1 MVVRDETR
9 LPKCSAKCQ
18 ICCGFTVVAVAV
30 PFRKLGDISVSV
42 LGDCLS
48 VAVIQQRPK
57 DVLDKMD
64 ELQWV

>member
-1 MVVRDETR
+1 MRQDCQNAAQSVRY
-9 LPKCSAKCQ
+9 
-18 ICCGFTVVAVAV
+18 VVASLQWLWLWPV
-30 PFRKLGDISVSV
+30 PFRKLGDTSVSV